1 MRSLNMSHEY
11 HTASFNLTLVFP
23 LEIELFWEVIIKMYF
38 NFLYIYD
45 DVVDMTG
52 YKIIENINV
61 CEYFKWV
68 DAFNNRLSDHQN
80 SYIKLS

>member
-1 MRSLNMSHEY
+1 
-11 HTASFNLTLVFP
+11 
-23 LEIELFWEVIIKMYF
+23 MYF

-61 CEYFKWV
+61 CEYFK
-68 DAFNNRLSDHQN
+68 
-80 SYIKLS
+80 